1 MLIKTNT
8 VIHCKTKEEA
18 ELFARLSGA
27 VWNGNNGTLL
37 DNDHWYDYKTMTCY
51 RMNYDGRYTY
61 DSLSFYRDETEF
73 VITEFA
79 DLLKGTI
86 FENGCVNT

>member
-1 MLIKTNT
+1 MLNIEINT
-8 VIHCKTKEEA
+8 VIHCKTEEEA
-18 ELFARLSGA
+18 RMFAKLSGA
-27 VWNGNNGTLL
+27 VWRGRNGTLL
-37 DNDHWYDYKTMTCY
+37 DNDNWGDYKTMTCY

-61 DSLSFYRDETEF
+61 DSLSFYRDEMEF

-86 FENGCVNT
+86 LGNK